1 MKAGV
6 AMVELREIAFRIAA
20 VLLAEEEPEPL
31 GVDLWNQSPDT
42 AARLVE
48 AVIDECSDAGWA
60 FAKVRVDFYVAVA
73 MGGPPAGPGWS
84 YGDTGVEADAA
95 LFQRAEFHRR
105 A

>member
-1 MKAGV
+1 MA
-6 AMVELREIAFRIAA
+6 ELREIALRIAA
-20 VLLAEEEPEPL
+20 VLLAEEQPEPL

-48 AVIDECSDAGWA
+48 AVIEECGDAGA
-60 FAKVRVDFYVAVA
+60 ALAKVRVDPCVAVA
-73 MGGPPAGPGWS
+73 MGGPPAGRGWS
-84 YGDTGVEADAA
+84 YGDTGVETDAA

>member
-42 AARLVE
+42 AAHLVRM
-48 AVIDECSDAGWA
+48 VIDECSDAGA
-60 FAKVRVDFYVAVA
+60 ALSKVRVDPYVAVA
-73 MGGPPAGPGWS
+73 MGGPPAGRGWS
-84 YGDTGVEADAA
+84 YRDTRVEADAG
-95 LFQRAEFHRR
+95 LFQRAEFHRW

>member
-1 MKAGV
+1 MA
-6 AMVELREIAFRIAA
+6 ELREIAFRIAA

-31 GVDLWNQSPDT
+31 GVDFWNQSPDT

-48 AVIDECSDAGWA
+48 AVIDECGDAGA
-60 FAKVRVDFYVAVA
+60 ALAKVRVDPYVAVA
-73 MGGPPAGPGWS
+73 MRGPPGGCRWS
-84 YGDTGVEADAA
+84 YRDTGVETDAA

>member
-1 MKAGV
+1 MA
-6 AMVELREIAFRIAA
+6 ELREIALRIAA

-48 AVIDECSDAGWA
+48 AVIDECSDAGA
-60 FAKVRVDFYVAVA
+60 ALAKVRVDPYVSVA
-73 MGGPPAGPGWS
+73 MGGTPAGRRCS
-84 YGDTGVEADAA
+84 YGGTGVETDVA

>member
-1 MKAGV
+1 MA
-6 AMVELREIAFRIAA
+6 ELREIAFRIAA
-20 VLLAEEEPEPL
+20 ALVAEAGPEPL

-48 AVIDECSDAGWA
+48 AVIDECGDAGA
-60 FAKVRVDFYVAVA
+60 ALVKVRVDPYVAVA
-73 MGGPPAGPGWS
+73 MGRPPAARRWLYRG
-84 YGDTGVEADAA
+84 TGLEADAA